1 MHIRFRIAILVAIG
15 LIAASCSAA
24 EGTDGV
30 AEVATDTSSSPTTEA
45 PIDGPHGTDAK
56 DVVIRMRTDVL
67 TPGSTD
73 LLPQAATLRIPPN
86 LNGSG
91 PVVVLLHGAGRS
103 LHSLES
109 MADAAA
115 ALGVPVLNASWLA
128 SPVHPREAGAD
139 AVCAVAYA
147 YENAASWGA
156 DPERVIAMGHS
167 GGGHVGM
174 LAALAPE
181 AFPECPTAS
190 DSKVW
195 AYLGL
200 AGDPGAATP
209 GGNTY
214 GFWKDDPEILAVMDA
229 FRHIGGNPD
238 LIARFI
244 HGTADTT
251 IKIERTIAFSQALID
266 AGYDSLHNPVDGGS
280 HSDPAVPTTDAG
292 VDALRVLKEL
302 IDLSGS

>member
-1 MHIRFRIAILVAIG
+1 MYIRFRIATLVAIG

-30 AEVATDTSSSPTTEA
+30 AEVATDTSLSPATE
-45 PIDGPHGTDAK
+45 PPVDGSKSVDAE
-56 DVVIRMRTDVL
+56 DVVIRMRADAL
-67 TPGSTD
+67 TPGSTE
-73 LLPQAATLRIPPN
+73 LRPQAATLRIPPN

-103 LHSLES
+103 IHSLES
-109 MADAAA
+109 MAEAAA
-115 ALGVPVLNASWLA
+115 ALGAPVLNASWLA
-128 SPVHPREAGAD
+128 SPAHPREAGAD

-147 YENAASWGA
+147 YENATSWGA
-156 DPERVIAMGHS
+156 DPERIVVMGHS

-181 AFPECPTAS
+181 VFPECPTAS
-190 DSKVW
+190 ASNVW

-214 GFWKDDPEILAVMDA
+214 GFWKDDPEILAAMDA

-251 IKIERTIAFSQALID
+251 IKIERTVAFSQALID
-266 AGYDSLHNPVDGGS
+266 AGYDSLHIPVDGGS
-280 HSDPAVPTTDAG
+280 HSDPANPTTDAG
-292 VDALRVLKEL
+292 KEALRVLEEL
-302 IDLSGS
+302 IALATS